1 MKDYTAYIAAA
12 YGIAFAVL
20 AFMTI
25 STLLQWKK
33 YK

>member
-12 YGIAFAVL
+12 YGICFIVL
-20 AFMTI
+20 AAVTLT
-25 STLLQWKK
+25 TLLQWRR